1 MFAGDEGGV
10 ANARLLYDFKG
21 ATIKSI
27 EVTDLSSRAVY
38 MGIGLS
44 NGKLC
49 EMGIAADAF
58 INGVTEDYIDF
69 YPQDFG
75 DIQFIRKLRTSSNQW

>member
-1 MFAGDEGGV
+1 MTLKEP
-10 ANARLLYDFKG
+10 RLKV
-21 ATIKSI
+21 I

-75 DIQFIRKLRTSSNQW
+75 DIQFIRKLRTGSNQW